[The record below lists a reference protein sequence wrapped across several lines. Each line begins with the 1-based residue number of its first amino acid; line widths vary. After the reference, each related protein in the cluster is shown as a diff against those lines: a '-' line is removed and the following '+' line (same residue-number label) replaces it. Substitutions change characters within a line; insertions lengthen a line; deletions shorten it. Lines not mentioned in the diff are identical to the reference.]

1 MNQVNEMEF
10 QNKFA
15 NLLLSFRYTR
25 DEGDQESLG
34 SMYKKVLQIAW
45 PAALEGLLLTLMN
58 SFDTMMVGKLGSPA
72 ITSVGLCAQPR
83 MIILLVA
90 QAICTG
96 TMAVIARR
104 KGENRQDA
112 ANSCL
117 RQSMLLVTFIGI
129 AMTILGIVLAKPL
142 LLLAGAG
149 EDTLADAV
157 IYFQIISMAFIP
169 NCWAICICSAMR
181 GIGKTRI
188 TMVVNV
194 SANVFN
200 IFFNYCLIG
209 GRLGFPALGVKG
221 AAIATAI
228 GTVVS
233 SIIALVVVFQKGGYL
248 SLRPFKGFRFDRA
261 TLGSI
266 IKVGSGTILESVCM
280 RIGFLINGKLI
291 AGVGTAAFAASQI
304 VGQVSSLTFCVGDGV
319 SSACTSL
326 VGQSLGANTKR
337 KAMAY
342 VRVGERICIFLSV
355 AIMLMTFFGRDWL
368 PTLFSEEKDVIFG
381 CSISFL
387 VLLLGIYPQNMRVM
401 IAGCLRGAGD
411 VRYVALV
418 SLISVAILRP
428 LLTWL
433 CCYPLNAL
441 FPNAYLAY
449 LGPWISFDIDAIVRW
464 VLLHVRVK
472 KGQWVNIKL

>member
-1 MNQVNEMEF
+1 MEF
-10 QNKFA
+10 SNKFTS
-15 NLLLSFRYTR
+15 LLLGFKYTR
-25 DEGDQESLG
+25 DEGDAEPLG

-58 SFDTMMVGKLGSPA
+58 SFDTMMVGKLGPAA

-104 KGENRQDA
+104 KGEGRQDA

-117 RQSMLLVTFIGI
+117 RQSLLLVTFIGI
-129 AMTILGIVLAKPL
+129 LMTVLGVVLANPL
-142 LLLAGAG
+142 LRLAGG
-149 EDTLADAV
+149 TEETLPDAV
-157 IYFQIISMAFIP
+157 IYFQVISLAFIP

-194 SANVFN
+194 SANLVN
-200 IFFNYCLIG
+200 IFLNYCLISG
-209 GRLGFPALGVKG
+209 HLGFPALGVKG

-228 GTVVS
+228 GTCVS
-233 SIIALVVVFQKGGYL
+233 SVIAIVVVMQKSGYL
-248 SLRPFKGFRFDRA
+248 SLRPFKGFRFDKS

-280 RIGFLINGKLI
+280 RIGFLLNGKLI

-304 VGQVSSLTFCVGDGV
+304 VGQVSSLTFCLGDGV

-326 VGQSLGANTKR
+326 VGQSLGANTKK
-337 KAMAY
+337 KAQAY
-342 VRVGERICIFLSV
+342 VRVGERISIFMSI
-355 AIMLMTFFGRDWL
+355 AIMLFAFFGRNWL
-368 PTLFSEEKDVIFG
+368 PTLFTDDRLVIYG
-381 CSISFL
+381 CAVSFI
-387 VLLLGIYPQNMRVM
+387 VLLFGIYPQNMRVM
-401 IAGCLRGAGD
+401 LAGCLRGAGD
-411 VRYVALV
+411 VRYVAFV

-428 LLTWL
+428 LLTFI
-433 CCYPLNAL
+433 CCYPLNKA
-441 FPNAYLAY
+441 FPAAQFAFT
-449 LGPWISFDIDAIVRW
+449 GPWISFVIDALVRW
-464 VLLHVRVK
+464 ILLHIRVN
-472 KGQWVNIKL
+472 KGQWVNIRL

>member
-1 MNQVNEMEF
+1 MEF
-10 QNKFA
+10 SNKFTS
-15 NLLLSFRYTR
+15 LLLGFKYTR
-25 DEGDQESLG
+25 DEGDAEPLG

-58 SFDTMMVGKLGSPA
+58 SFDTMMVGKLGPAA

-104 KGENRQDA
+104 KGEGRQDA

-117 RQSMLLVTFIGI
+117 RQSLLLVTFIGI
-129 AMTILGIVLAKPL
+129 LMTVLGVALANPL
-142 LLLAGAG
+142 LRLAGG
-149 EDTLADAV
+149 TEETLPDAV
-157 IYFQIISMAFIP
+157 IYFQVISLAFIP

-194 SANVFN
+194 SANLVN
-200 IFFNYCLIG
+200 IFLNYCLISG
-209 GRLGFPALGVKG
+209 HLGFPALGVKG

-228 GTVVS
+228 GTCVS
-233 SIIALVVVFQKGGYL
+233 SVIAIVVVMRKSGYL
-248 SLRPFKGFRFDRA
+248 SLRPFKGFRFDKS

-280 RIGFLINGKLI
+280 RIGFLLNGKLI

-304 VGQVSSLTFCVGDGV
+304 VGQVSSLTFCLGDGV

-326 VGQSLGANTKR
+326 VGQSLGANTKK

-342 VRVGERICIFLSV
+342 VRVGERISIFMSI
-355 AIMLMTFFGRDWL
+355 AIMLFAFFGRNWL
-368 PTLFSEEKDVIFG
+368 PTLFTDDRLVIYG
-381 CSISFL
+381 CAVSFI
-387 VLLLGIYPQNMRVM
+387 VLLFGIYPQNMRVM
-401 IAGCLRGAGD
+401 LAGCLRGAGD
-411 VRYVALV
+411 VRYVAFV

-428 LLTWL
+428 LLTFI
-433 CCYPLNAL
+433 CCYPLNKA
-441 FPNAYLAY
+441 FPAAQFAFT
-449 LGPWISFDIDAIVRW
+449 GPWISFVIDALVRW
-464 VLLHVRVK
+464 ILLHIRVN
-472 KGQWVNIKL
+472 KGQWVNIRL

>member
-1 MNQVNEMEF
+1 MEF
-10 QNKFA
+10 NSKPLS
-15 NLLLSFRYTR
+15 LLLGFRYEH
-25 DEGDQESLG
+25 DEGDSERLG

-58 SFDTMMVGKLGSPA
+58 SFDTMMVGKLGPAA

-104 KGENRQDA
+104 KGEGRQDA

-117 RQSMLLVTFIGI
+117 RQSLLLVTFIGI
-129 AMTILGIVLAKPL
+129 LMTVLGVILAVPL
-142 LLLAGAG
+142 LKLAGGA
-149 EDTLADAV
+149 EDTLDDAV
-157 IYFQIISMAFIP
+157 IYFQIISLAFIP

-194 SANVFN
+194 SANLVN
-200 IFFNYCLIG
+200 IFLNYCLING
-209 GRLGFPALGVKG
+209 HLGFPALGVKG

-228 GTVVS
+228 GTCVS
-233 SIIALVVVFQKGGYL
+233 SLIAIVVVFQKGGYL
-248 SLRPFKGFRFDRA
+248 SLRPFKGFRFDKS

-304 VGQVSSLTFCVGDGV
+304 VGQVSSLTFCLGDGV

-326 VGQSLGANTKR
+326 VGQSLGANTKK

-342 VRVGERICIFLSV
+342 VRVGERISIFMSL
-355 AIMLMTFFGRDWL
+355 AIMIFTFFGRHWL
-368 PTLFSEEKDVIFG
+368 PKLFTDDRIVIYG
-381 CSISFL
+381 CAVSFL
-387 VLLLGIYPQNMRVM
+387 VLLIGIYPQNMRVM
-401 IAGCLRGAGD
+401 LAGCLRGAGD

-428 LLTWL
+428 LLTFI
-433 CCYPLNAL
+433 CCYPLNKA

-464 VLLHVRVK
+464 VLLHIRVK

>member
-1 MNQVNEMEF
+1 MEF
-10 QNKFA
+10 SNKFS
-15 NLLLSFRYTR
+15 NLLLGFRYTR
-25 DEGDQESLG
+25 DEGDQEPLG

-58 SFDTMMVGKLGSPA
+58 SFDTMMVGKLGPAA

-104 KGENRQDA
+104 KGEGRQDQ

-117 RQSMLLVTFIGI
+117 RQSLLLVTFIGI
-129 AMTILGIVLAKPL
+129 LMTALGILLATPL
-142 LLLAGAG
+142 LKLAGG
-149 EDTLADAV
+149 SEETLSDAV
-157 IYFQIISMAFIP
+157 IYFRVISMAFIP

-194 SANVFN
+194 SANLVN
-200 IFFNYCLIG
+200 IFLNYCLISG
-209 GRLGFPALGVKG
+209 HLGFPALGVRG

-228 GTVVS
+228 GTCVS
-233 SIIALVVVFQKGGYL
+233 SVIAIIVVMRKSGYL

-280 RIGFLINGKLI
+280 RIGFLLNGKLI

-304 VGQVSSLTFCVGDGV
+304 VGQVSSLTFCLGDGV

-326 VGQSLGANTKR
+326 VGQSLGANTKK

-342 VRVGERICIFLSV
+342 VRVGERISIFMSV
-355 AIMLMTFFGRDWL
+355 AIMLFYLLRAELAADAVHGGPARHLRLCGFLPCPAFRHLSAEHACYARRLSSGCGRC
-368 PTLFSEEKDVIFG
+368 TL
-381 CSISFL
+381 CRTSIPDQRRNPAAASHL
-387 VLLLGIYPQNMRVM
+387 YLLLSAEQGLPECTV
-401 IAGCLRGAGD
+401 CLH
-411 VRYVALV
+411 
-418 SLISVAILRP
+418 RP
-428 LLTWL
+428 LDQLRHR
-433 CCYPLNAL
+433 CDGPLDPAAH
-441 FPNAYLAY
+441 PCEERK
-449 LGPWISFDIDAIVRW
+449 LG
-464 VLLHVRVK
+464 
-472 KGQWVNIKL
+472 QY

>member
-1 MNQVNEMEF
+1 MEF
-10 QNKFA
+10 SNKFTS
-15 NLLLSFRYTR
+15 LLLGFKYTR
-25 DEGDQESLG
+25 DEGDAEPLG

-58 SFDTMMVGKLGSPA
+58 SFDTMMVGKLGPAA

-104 KGENRQDA
+104 KGEGRQDA

-117 RQSMLLVTFIGI
+117 RQSLLLVTFIGI
-129 AMTILGIVLAKPL
+129 LMTVLGVVLANPL
-142 LLLAGAG
+142 LRLAGG
-149 EDTLADAV
+149 TEETLPDAV
-157 IYFQIISMAFIP
+157 IYFQVISLAFIP

-194 SANVFN
+194 SANLVN
-200 IFFNYCLIG
+200 IFLNYCLISG
-209 GRLGFPALGVKG
+209 HLGFPALGVKG

-228 GTVVS
+228 GTCVS
-233 SIIALVVVFQKGGYL
+233 SVIAIVVVMQKSGYL
-248 SLRPFKGFRFDRA
+248 SLRPFKGFRFDKS

-280 RIGFLINGKLI
+280 RIGFLLNGKLI

-304 VGQVSSLTFCVGDGV
+304 VGQVSSLTFCLGDGV

-326 VGQSLGANTKR
+326 VGQSLGANTKK
-337 KAMAY
+337 KAQAY
-342 VRVGERICIFLSV
+342 VRVGERISIFMSI
-355 AIMLMTFFGRDWL
+355 AIMLFAFFGRNWL
-368 PTLFSEEKDVIFG
+368 PTLFTDDRLVIYG
-381 CSISFL
+381 CAVSFI
-387 VLLLGIYPQNMRVM
+387 VLLFGIYPQNMRVM
-401 IAGCLRGAGD
+401 LAGCLRGAGD
-411 VRYVALV
+411 VRYVAFV

-428 LLTWL
+428 LLTFI
-433 CCYPLNAL
+433 CCYPLNKA
-441 FPNAYLAY
+441 FPAAQFAFT
-449 LGPWISFDIDAIVRW
+449 GPWISFVIDALVRW
-464 VLLHVRVK
+464 ILLHTRVN
-472 KGQWVNIKL
+472 KGQWVNIRL